1 MSTNLSDKAY
11 KVIQSLS
18 NIKYTTQNSI
28 DIIAL
33 LDSDRR
39 DLIKE
44 KENYISF
51 YKEVNDMV
59 YGEDGIV
66 SESEL
71 MNLLD
76 KYYIKE
82 S

>member
-76 KYYIKE
+76 KYYKKE